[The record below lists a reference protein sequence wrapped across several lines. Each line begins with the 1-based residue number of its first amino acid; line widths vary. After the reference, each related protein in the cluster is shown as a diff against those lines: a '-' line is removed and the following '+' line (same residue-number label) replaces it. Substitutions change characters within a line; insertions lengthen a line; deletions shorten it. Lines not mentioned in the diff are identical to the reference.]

1 MLGSVSFSS
10 VFCMTSC
17 RNDIIST
24 STISL
29 HLVVT
34 LSGVWNFLL
43 IVCWKAFNNHFNLFN
58 KCRTLSFI
66 FLLSFDNSCL
76 PKISQFYLRCRMY
89 EHKIFHC
96 IPLMLWLGF
105 FFLFIFFYFLNACGV
120 YSNVPSFIPE
130 INNFY
135 LLFSWSDWLKFYQ
148 FQ

>member
-34 LSGVWNFLL
+34 LSGAWNFLL
-43 IVCWKAFNNHFNLFN
+43 IVCWKAFNNHFSLFN

-66 FLLSFDNSCL
+66 FLLSFDNLCL

-89 EHKIFHC
+89 ECKIFHC
-96 IPLMLWLGF
+96 IPLMLWVGFLKNFFIFLMPVGSTVMSPLSFLKSVIFTF
-105 FFLFIFFYFLNACGV
+105 FFLVQIG
-120 YSNVPSFIPE
+120 
-130 INNFY
+130 
-135 LLFSWSDWLKFYQ
+135 
-148 FQ
+148 